1 MKLVTCLKK
10 SLVMTAIAFVGVAAS
25 QSAEAASL
33 WNFDEASGTTVFD
46 SKDFPNNGTL
56 IGNPTRIPG
65 IVGTGA
71 ISFDG
76 VNNYV
81 EVPDDSELNF
91 GLNDFLIST
100 WLKTTSTGLEVIVD
114 KRFEDSAPVQG
125 YSFYLFRGALGFQL
139 ADGTGDNFCSV
150 DVSSGCT
157 NYGSSRFI
165 ADGNWHQV
173 AVTVDRDQKNGGLFY
188 VDGNLVN
195 TFDPTFR
202 TASLDNSKAL
212 TIGRRSDSSNPGFLN
227 GSLDEVCIASG
238 TDLSVCN
245 TKKSVP
251 EPSSAFGLWVLAAG
265 YAAFH
270 IKGKQKDKAFN
281 SSRS

>member
-1 MKLVTCLKK
+1 MTVI
-10 SLVMTAIAFVGVAAS
+10 SLVGIAAS

-33 WNFDEASGTTVFD
+33 WNFDEASGATVFD

-76 VNNYV
+76 VNDYV
-81 EVPDDSELNF
+81 QVPNDSELNF
-91 GLNDFLIST
+91 GLDDFLISA
-100 WLKTTSTGLEVIVD
+100 WLKTTSRQLEVIVD
-114 KRFEDSAPVQG
+114 KRIEQSAPVQG
-125 YSFYLFRGALGFQL
+125 YSFYIQAGTLGFQL
-139 ADGTGDNFCSV
+139 ADGTGSNFCSV

-157 NYGSSRFI
+157 NYGSSPFI

-212 TIGRRSDSSNPGFLN
+212 TIGRRSDSSNPGFFN

-251 EPSSAFGLWVLAAG
+251 ESSSAFSLWALVAV
-265 YAAFH
+265 YATFH
-270 IKGKQKDKAFN
+270 IKGKQQRKAFN
-281 SSRS
+281 SNQG